1 MYKVLNKSAKC
12 NCFDAPCTK
21 KHQIEKNGYEI
32 SLRQVVENFEADM
45 KTLHKLGQ
53 LR

>member
-1 MYKVLNKSAKC
+1 MYKVLYKSAKC
-12 NCFDAPCTK
+12 NCFDTPFTR
-21 KHQIEKNGYEI
+21 KHQIEKNGCEI
-32 SLRQVVENFEADM
+32 SVRQVVENFRADM